1 MPSRAFLQAASHGV
15 SYALRGFGGGSK
27 ACYYFAFTNRRS
39 IALPLYEYKCVKCG
53 HRFEKIESVSA
64 SETKKC
70 PECGARAARQIS
82 SSAIQFKG
90 SGWYATDYATKKPE
104 PASGEKSGDGESPK
118 PQEKP
123 AASEPAA
130 AKPSTEKGTQKKKK

>member
-1 MPSRAFLQAASHGV
+1 VLLF
-15 SYALRGFGGGSK
+15 
-27 ACYYFAFTNRRS
+27 YFREQEES
-39 IALPLYEYKCVKCG
+39 ALPLYEYKCVKCG

-70 PECGARAARQIS
+70 PRCRSRAERQIS
-82 SSAIQFKG
+82 SSSIQFKG
-90 SGWYATDYATKKPE
+90 SGWYATDYATKSPM

-130 AKPSTEKGTQKKKK
+130 AKPSAEKGTQKKKK

>member
-1 MPSRAFLQAASHGV
+1 M
-15 SYALRGFGGGSK
+15 
-27 ACYYFAFTNRRS
+27 
-39 IALPLYEYKCVKCG
+39 ALPLYEYKCVKCG

-70 PECGARAARQIS
+70 PRCRSRAVRQIS

-90 SGWYATDYATKKPE
+90 SGWYATDYATKSPA
-104 PASGEKSGDGESPK
+104 PASGEKSGEGDSPK

-123 AASEPAA
+123 ATAQPADSKSSA
-130 AKPSTEKGTQKKKK
+130 EKGAQKKKK